1 MQMNVHALLWQLQ
14 KQARNLGVWG
24 LIGLMIALLS
34 AFVGI
39 SQIVKL
45 SNEIEALQ
53 ADLSQQK
60 QLNQTASQQMKAD
73 QAQIVQA
80 QRTQEQQPKQQN
92 EESFAHFYQQFDDA
106 KALTKHL
113 GTIHRSATQ
122 QGIQLNRGDYKVVK
136 LKKTAD
142 DQPLQ
147 QYQVVLPIKAKYL
160 QVQGLI
166 SAVMKEN
173 PTLALT
179 DLQITRDSNLSPNV
193 DARVVFTLFFK
204 GEM

>member
-1 MQMNVHALLWQLQ
+1 MQMNVHALLWQMQ
-14 KQARNLGVWG
+14 KQARNLGFWG
-24 LIGLMIALLS
+24 VLGLMIALLS
-34 AFVGI
+34 AFVGTT
-39 SQIVKL
+39 QIDKL
-45 SNEIEALQ
+45 SNETQALKVDLLQQ
-53 ADLSQQK
+53 AQSNEMASQQK
-60 QLNQTASQQMKAD
+60 KAVKAQLIESHLA
-73 QAQIVQA
+73 
-80 QRTQEQQPKQQN
+80 QEQKAKQENQ
-92 EESFAHFYQQFDDA
+92 ESFADFYQQFDGA
-106 KALTKHL
+106 QALTKHL
-113 GTIHRSATQ
+113 GVIHRSATQ

-136 LKKTAD
+136 LKKTND

-166 SAVMKEN
+166 SAVMKES

-179 DLQITRDSNLSPNV
+179 ELQITRDSNLSPSV